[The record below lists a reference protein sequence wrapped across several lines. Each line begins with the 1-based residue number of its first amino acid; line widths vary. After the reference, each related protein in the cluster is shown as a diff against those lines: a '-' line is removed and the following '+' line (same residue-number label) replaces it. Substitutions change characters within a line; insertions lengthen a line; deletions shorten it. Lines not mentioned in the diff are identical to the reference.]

1 MLNNMPRKQQVQQRR
16 QQRHLQRIM
25 RCTNSTTSNSF
36 HKAMMKQQRLNMHSN
51 MQPSMHNHS
60 SEQGEFTPAM
70 LARMSESNA

>member
-1 MLNNMPRKQQVQQRR
+1 
-16 QQRHLQRIM
+16 
-25 RCTNSTTSNSF
+25 
-36 HKAMMKQQRLNMHSN
+36 KQQRLNMHSN